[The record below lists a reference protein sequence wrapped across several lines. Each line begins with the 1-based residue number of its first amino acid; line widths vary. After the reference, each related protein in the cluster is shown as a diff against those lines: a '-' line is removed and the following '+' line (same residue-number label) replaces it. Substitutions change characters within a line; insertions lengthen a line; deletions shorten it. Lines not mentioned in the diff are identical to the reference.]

1 MKKRGPLCTRW
12 RCYVNFR
19 KDIGPKP
26 SWRHLVI
33 RSDFL
38 ANFRRSTRAGSPRG
52 CICGGERPGR
62 GAEQFDPDQRPS
74 VEFRKHSRMDLRL
87 SIIEKAALAT
97 IIVSSLVIVSVL
109 FAILATP

>member
-1 MKKRGPLCTRW
+1 
-12 RCYVNFR
+12 
-19 KDIGPKP
+19 
-26 SWRHLVI
+26 VI

-52 CICGGERPGR
+52 SNCGGERPGR

-74 VEFRKHSRMDLRL
+74 VEFRKHSHMDLRL